1 MSKVKTKPDLSNDKN
16 NEQLDEWF
24 GLLIQGIQTDHF
36 LLKENI
42 ASEDTKNFYQAAMS
56 GNELSMAT
64 QVRATSS
71 RFFITK
77 LVFDYLK
84 EISTF
89 KKIPLKLALGLSD
102 SKIMVWSEIND
113 DDEATEDALLLA
125 EARVNNK
132 YQSNG
137 FFINSTIIEKSDNL
151 KIPPHY
157 QNISIPTLKN

>member
-1 MSKVKTKPDLSNDKN
+1 MSNVKIKPDLSDDKN
-16 NEQLDEWF
+16 KDQIDEWF
-24 GLLIQGIQTDHF
+24 GSLIQGIQTDHF

-42 ASEDTKNFYQAAMS
+42 ASEDTKKFYTAAMS
-56 GNELSMAT
+56 GNELSVAA
-64 QVRATSS
+64 QVRETSS

-84 EISTF
+84 EIITF
-89 KKIPLKLALGLSD
+89 KKIPLKLALGISD

-113 DDEATEDALLLA
+113 NDDATEDALLLA

-132 YQSNG
+132 YQANG

-157 QNISIPTLKN
+157 QKISIPTIKN